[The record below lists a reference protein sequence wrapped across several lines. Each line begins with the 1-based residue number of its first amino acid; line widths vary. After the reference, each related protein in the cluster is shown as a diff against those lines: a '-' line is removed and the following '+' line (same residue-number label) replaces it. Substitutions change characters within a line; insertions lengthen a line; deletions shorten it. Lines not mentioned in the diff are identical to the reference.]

1 MIFPLSGQTKK
12 LEGGGEE
19 KELFQVY
26 LNKKVILFIQ
36 RNKSTSEK
44 IFWVVRQNILTLWGI
59 FFKVLVACKVKRGE
73 ISFQRAEN
81 GTFAFSQN
89 AYFLT

>member
-12 LEGGGEE
+12 LEGGGEA
-19 KELFQVY
+19 KESFQVY

-36 RNKSTSEK
+36 CNKSTSEK

-59 FFKVLVACKVKRGE
+59 FFELLVTCKVRRGKYHFKE
-73 ISFQRAEN
+73 VKMECLHFPKMFIF
-81 GTFAFSQN
+81 
-89 AYFLT
+89 

>member
-1 MIFPLSGQTKK
+1 MAKPKK

-59 FFKVLVACKVKRGE
+59 FFKVLVACKAKRGE

-81 GTFAFSQN
+81 RMLAFSQN